1 MHIEDAVTVYLEH
14 RETDCSPETVQ
25 SYGYRL
31 RFFVDWCDNRGLEEI
46 EEIDAQDVHEY
57 KTWRSEGLA
66 KPTIKSQMDTL
77 RSFLRYM
84 ERLDYAEEDLHES
97 AVSPTLQGKENIRED
112 IVETDQAKQ
121 ILERLDRYRFASKEH
136 VLFLIAWR
144 TAARTGALRALDL
157 RDYDSNEQYLRFV
170 NRPDTDTRLKNGD
183 NGERLVALR
192 EETCTVLD
200 EFIENKRYDVTDEHG
215 RRPLLASKMGR
226 IAKNTI
232 RGWMYRLTRPC
243 WYANDCPHDRDQSEC
258 EAAVND
264 SYSYECPSS
273 TAAHSVRRGAVTHM
287 LREDVPKTAV
297 SDRVDC
303 SVDVLEKHYSKL
315 SERDK
320 METRRQ
326 YLDGL

>member
-14 RETDCSPETVQ
+14 RQTECSPATVQ
-25 SYGYRL
+25 SYEYRL
-31 RFFVDWCDNRGLEEI
+31 RFFVDWCEQQGLEDI

-84 ERLDYAEEDLHES
+84 ERLDYADKNIHES
-97 AVSPTLQGKENIRED
+97 AVSPTLRGQENIRDD
-112 IVETDQAKQ
+112 IVEEEQARQ
-121 ILERLDRYRFASKEH
+121 VLERLDRYRFASKEH
-136 VLFLIAWR
+136 VMFLLAWR
-144 TAARTGALRALDL
+144 TGARTGALRALDL
-157 RDYDSNEQYLRFV
+157 RDYDSHEQYLHFQ
-170 NRPDTDTRLKNGD
+170 NRPDTETRLKNGD
-183 NGERLVALR
+183 NGERLVALND
-192 EETCTVLD
+192 ETATILD
-200 EFIENKRYDVTDEHG
+200 EYIENKRHDVVDDHG
-215 RRPLLASKMGR
+215 RHPLITSKMGR

-243 WYANDCPHDRDQSEC
+243 WYTDECPHGREQDEC

-264 SYSYECPSS
+264 NYSYDCPSS
-273 TAAHSVRRGAVTHM
+273 TAAHSVRRGSVTHM

-320 METRRQ
+320 METRRK